1 MKIARKSLLTLCF
14 AALCCLAPLSFA
26 QTPAATPTAAPKAIT
41 DADLAGAPV
50 PSADARSKGDPD
62 GALTG
67 TASDI
72 AVTDAKKGAT
82 IGDLANQVGQ
92 NKIAIN
98 LLYGPGS
105 GAFALTMTPTY
116 RKDAFFLRGEFSI
129 VHATSSTPG
138 SVFGPAGL
146 NVNQPRGLVEAG
158 FMF

>member
-1 MKIARKSLLTLCF
+1 MKIASKGLLTLCF
-14 AALCCLAPLSFA
+14 GALCCLAPLSFA

-92 NKIAIN
+92 IK
-98 LLYGPGS
+98 LPS
-105 GAFALTMTPTY
+105 
-116 RKDAFFLRGEFSI
+116 
-129 VHATSSTPG
+129 TS
-138 SVFGPAGL
+138 FGL
-146 NVNQPRGLVEAG
+146 SSLVSL
-158 FMF
+158 